1 MWGPLKSIN
10 IICKWYKMKKCMC
23 EKKKSSI
30 NNLRRKV
37 KNIKLL
43 PVIERKSNTSLPVF
57 RYDEHN
63 EILEE
68 MARKALEILDE

>member
-10 IICKWYKMKKCMC
+10 IICKWYKMKKCIC
-23 EKKKSSI
+23 VKKKSGI
-30 NNLRRKV
+30 KNRRKKV
-37 KNIKLL
+37 KNIKLF
-43 PVIERKSNTSLPVF
+43 PVIERKGNTSLQVF

-68 MARKALEILDE
+68 MARDALKVLD

>member
-1 MWGPLKSIN
+1 
-10 IICKWYKMKKCMC
+10 MKKCIC
-23 EKKKSSI
+23 KKKKNGI
-30 NNLRRKV
+30 KNRRKKV
-37 KNIKLL
+37 RNIKLL
-43 PVIERKSNTSLPVF
+43 PVIERKSNTSLQVF

>member
-1 MWGPLKSIN
+1 
-10 IICKWYKMKKCMC
+10 MKKCIF
-23 EKKKSSI
+23 EKKKSGI
-30 NNLRRKV
+30 KNRRKKV
-37 KNIKLL
+37 EKIRLL
-43 PVIERKSNTSLPVF
+43 PVTGREDNKTLPVF